1 MVINSHLFNRVFDKA
16 DHALREL
23 GSCRIQLLTEADLQS
38 HLFMALHEALRVELD
53 SNQIGLHCQPR
64 FFPSSHDRS
73 GKRYPDLCILD
84 RNCYYRAS
92 GNVSSKGFL
101 IHGPSIQIEIKL
113 RRMNHRGEQLAY
125 WAKDLQKLA
134 RWRDSWYD
142 QNHPEVSSVDQFFPL
157 FIVFSHLPIDQTNEW
172 DVLRQS
178 ARILKISVIARDI
191 DRIWKYRWDLEN

>member
-16 DHALREL
+16 DHALSEL
-23 GSCRIQLLTEADLQS
+23 SRCPIQLLTEADLQS

-64 FFPSSHDRS
+64 FFPSPGNQS

-84 RNCYYRAS
+84 RSYYFLAS
-92 GNVSSKGFL
+92 QKISSKGFQ

-113 RRMNHRGEQLAY
+113 RRLNYRGEQLAY
-125 WAKDLQKLA
+125 WAKDLEKLA

-142 QNHPEVSSVDQFFPL
+142 QNPLESSSNAQFYPL
-157 FIVFSHLPIDQTNEW
+157 LIVFSHLPIDQTSEW

-191 DRIWKYRWDLEN
+191 DRILKYRWGFEN